1 MIWLAQ
7 KTRLAKSAPEADMN
21 ESFVENKEKKK
32 RNHVSCVENNSQIAG
47 HPKSSSK
54 RFRVG
59 QRGKVRAC
67 FLSLC
72 LSLFPMRIKCLT
84 FLRFSFLFCLPLSLT
99 EILLVYVFFF
109 FSFSLYLPPLLLPP
123 QGMGQ
128 IHPRFEILDIY
139 PPTLNRF
146 EREKDLHVITG
157 GGRHDGWS

>member
-1 MIWLAQ
+1 MNLMIWLAQ

-32 RNHVSCVENNSQIAG
+32 RNHVSCVENKSQIAG

-54 RFRVG
+54 RFGVG

-72 LSLFPMRIKCLT
+72 LSLFPKRIKCLT

-99 EILLVYVFFF
+99 EILLVYVFSCFLSLFTSLLFF
-109 FSFSLYLPPLLLPP
+109 FLLREWVKSI
-123 QGMGQ
+123 QGSRYSIS
-128 IHPRFEILDIY
+128 IHR
-139 PPTLNRF
+139 R
-146 EREKDLHVITG
+146 
-157 GGRHDGWS
+157 